1 MYRLHIE
8 YYNANGDQLN
18 TGIELSEFATPLFQ
32 ASAPRDLTDLCA
44 CGCRNCH
51 WRRSLVCTVGDW
63 VRNRAS
69 NVLLVALCLCSDFLY
84 RSKNKVS
91 YWPYFHKVGSNMTIK
106 NSGTKIFVEK
116 YIRFFLK
123 FDFFSVL
130 FSASIS
136 FRNFFNYLKRKRS
149 GELIFI
155 IAGIYICIYIYIYIY
170 IYIDL

>member
-1 MYRLHIE
+1 MLFKLPLVTRCYSSSCTRAEHKHRKSRVVGNFPGFEHGCNGQTYRLYIE

-63 VRNRAS
+63 VRNRVS

-84 RSKNKVS
+84 RSKNQVS
-91 YWPYFHKVGSNMTIK
+91 YWP
-106 NSGTKIFVEK
+106 
-116 YIRFFLK
+116 FFPKL
-123 FDFFSVL
+123 DPT
-130 FSASIS
+130 
-136 FRNFFNYLKRKRS
+136 
-149 GELIFI
+149 
-155 IAGIYICIYIYIYIY
+155 
-170 IYIDL
+170 